1 MLSRPSARA
10 GVLMG
15 AGAYILWGVLPIYLK
30 ALLPL
35 SSSDILAHRIL
46 WSLLLLAAITLLY
59 RRGSDALAA
68 ISRPRTAA
76 ALIVSTL
83 LIAANW
89 LLYIEAVNSG
99 HAIQGSL
106 GYFINPLVNILL
118 GMAFL
123 RERLGRPETIAV
135 LLAAAGVAA
144 LAIEQNAVP
153 FMPLGIALSFGL
165 YGLVRKMIG
174 VGPVEGLL
182 VETGMLAPFAI
193 GWLLMGG
200 DPPAA
205 GSGPLPPL
213 WLLAIGGVMT
223 TVPLLLFNGA
233 ARRIRYSELGL
244 LQYIGP
250 TIALLI
256 AVWVFGEPLLPIHLL
271 TFGLIWTGLIIYAT
285 AAWRRGRA
293 TPVVV
298 PE

>member
-1 MLSRPSARA
+1 M
-10 GVLMG
+10 GV
-15 AGAYILWGVLPIYLK
+15 GAYSLWGVLPIYLK

-46 WSLLLLAAITLLY
+46 WSLLLLGVITLLY
-59 RRGSDALAA
+59 RRWPEALAA
-68 ISRPRTAA
+68 LRTPRI
-76 ALIVSTL
+76 ALALVVSTL
-83 LIAANW
+83 LIGANW
-89 LLYIEAVNSG
+89 LLYIHVVNSG

-118 GMAFL
+118 GMVFL
-123 RERLGRPETIAV
+123 RERLGKPETIAV
-135 LLAAAGVAA
+135 LFAAAGVAA
-144 LAIEQNAVP
+144 LAIAQHAIP
-153 FMPLGIALSFGL
+153 FMPLVIALTFGL

-174 VGPVEGLL
+174 VGAVEGLL
-182 VETGMLAPFAI
+182 VETGMLAPFSL
-193 GWLLMGG
+193 GWLLLGG
-200 DPPAA
+200 DPPPV

-250 TIALLI
+250 TITLLI
-256 AVWVFGEPLLPIHLL
+256 AVWVFGEPLLPIHML
-271 TFGLIWTGLIIYAT
+271 TFGLIWTGLIVYAT
-285 AAWRRGRA
+285 ATWRRGRA
-293 TPVVV
+293 TAVVV